1 MSYQLIED
9 LQMKAVTV
17 SQACRTLEVSR
28 SGYYAAA
35 KRLQYS
41 PSGVCCQRSSEGGF
55 RSQWA
60 YLRQSQTARCAGHE
74 WRDDGASQGAQLD
87 AGQRAAPGVET
98 QVYAHHRQQTHHASV
113 TQYAG
118 SPV

>member
-1 MSYQLIED
+1 
-9 LQMKAVTV
+9 MKAVTV

-35 KRLQYS
+35 KRRS
-41 PSGVCCQRSSEGGF
+41 EAPAVCAASGSSEGGF

-60 YLRQSQTARCAGHE
+60 HLRQSQTARCAGHE

-87 AGQRAAPGVET
+87 AVQRAAPVVET
-98 QVYAHHRQQTHHASV
+98 QIFAHHRQQTHYAGV
-113 TQYAG
+113 TQRTG
-118 SPV
+118 PPV